1 MPGSAVQLPNDLGL
15 ASPGFPVAVMTM
27 SFVHTAIANMSHA
40 ERNAQYRSAQYRSA
54 IADGD
59 TRRADEIAS
68 APIPD
73 DWTEHERA
81 LWHARRAI
89 ARNRGQKPA
98 SAPVDPT

>member
-27 SFVHTAIANMSHA
+27 SLVHTTIVNMSHA
-40 ERNAQYRSAQYRSA
+40 ERNAQYRSAV
-54 IADGD
+54 ADGD
-59 TRRADEIAS
+59 TRRAYEIVS

-89 ARNRGQKPA
+89 AQNRGQRPA

>member
-15 ASPGFPVAVMTM
+15 ASPGFPVAVMSR
-27 SFVHTAIANMSHA
+27 SFVHTAIVNMSHA
-40 ERNAQYRSAQYRSA
+40 ERNAEYRSA
-54 IADGD
+54 IDDGD

-81 LWHARRAI
+81 IWRARRAI
-89 ARNRGQKPA
+89 AQNRGQKPA

>member
-1 MPGSAVQLPNDLGL
+1 MPDSAVHLPNDLGL

-40 ERNAQYRSAQYRSA
+40 ERNAQYRSA